1 MIIYRS
7 IDVEDEIRKAL
18 KDYMTV
24 YVRPLPENFATPS
37 VLIELM
43 GGTSFNTID
52 TFTVRFS
59 ARAKTDAEALD
70 FLRTLLGILDNRT
83 KNQIGELR
91 FSIEQNLISWGTD
104 PVRQDLKLCT
114 ATVQVIAHKEQ
125 TEIEES

>member
-7 IDVEDEIRKAL
+7 IDIEDEIRKAL
-18 KDYMTV
+18 KDYLTV
-24 YVRPLPENFATPS
+24 YVRPLPENFTTPS

-43 GGTSFNTID
+43 GGTSFDTID

-59 ARAKTDAEALD
+59 ARAKEDAEALD
-70 FLRTLLGILDNRT
+70 LLRTLLGVFDNRT

-91 FSIEQNLISWGTD
+91 FSTEQNLISWGTD

-114 ATVQVIAHKEQ
+114 ATVQVYAHKEAI
-125 TEIEES
+125 EIEES

>member
-24 YVRPLPENFATPS
+24 YVRPLPENFTTPS

-114 ATVQVIAHKEQ
+114 ATVQVIAHKEK